1 MNKYAIKNLT
11 KLISVFLMFSN
22 IAVANTNDL
31 DKAVKIYYAGYPGK
45 AVGLIEPLA
54 RSGDVDAQYLL
65 GNILYSLSKTN
76 RFSEIDDP
84 IVWYEMAAAQQ
95 SSGANYAL
103 GVIYHDKWTESQLQE
118 DITMA
123 ISYYEKAIQLGYEDA
138 QIALSKLKPLGKTST
153 SKSKVL
159 PIPDSASE
167 RSNEV
172 LTIADDDSAKESGT
186 AETEKSAREI
196 ISEGDD
202 TGFGKVGL
210 ANFANQCKN
219 YTQTGFNY
227 YAESITGAFLEGNA
241 KIDTIGPAN
250 SKSGTHLIRL
260 VNSQFNVS
268 VLLNLRGVPK
278 EVVVGLKGGQDFEI
292 KGIVEHSKMTSTGC
306 ILILAYKND

>member
-1 MNKYAIKNLT
+1 MNRYAIKKLT

-45 AVGLIEPLA
+45 AIGLIEPLA

-76 RFSEIDDP
+76 RFSEIGDP

-118 DITMA
+118 DITIA
-123 ISYYEKAIQLGYEDA
+123 ISYYEKATQLGYEDA
-138 QIALSKLKPLGKTST
+138 QIALSKLKPLGKIST
-153 SKSKVL
+153 NNSKVL
-159 PIPDSASE
+159 PKPDSFTERPKKAST
-167 RSNEV
+167 N
-172 LTIADDDSAKESGT
+172 ADDDSAKESGT
-186 AETEKSAREI
+186 AETTNGARQI
-196 ISEGDD
+196 ISEDD
-202 TGFGKVGL
+202 DKEFGTVDL
-210 ANFANQCKN
+210 ASFANQCKN

-227 YAESITGAFLEGNA
+227 YAESISGAFFEGNA
-241 KIDTIGPAN
+241 EIDTIGPAN
-250 SKSGTHLIRL
+250 PKSGTHQIRL
-260 VNSQFNVS
+260 VNRQFDIS

-278 EVVVGLKGGQDFEI
+278 EVVAGLKGGQDFGIE
-292 KGIVEHSKMTSTGC
+292 GIVEHSKMTSTGC